1 MVTFKIGIRLLHI
14 KNNPEERCWIITNG
28 QVTLNLFISLQ
39 EAGVVH
45 SNFHAVF
52 LFNWVFTGYFFT
64 KYDTSRPLI
73 FSLKKLN
80 PVTVESCVK
89 EFVLKTMQLCQQFK
103 NAGKNVSYSAIK
115 SRIKAEELLHVKP
128 FNNLEGL

>member
-1 MVTFKIGIRLLHI
+1 MVTFKIGIRLLYF
-14 KNNPEERCWIITNG
+14 KNSHRERFWIITNG

-45 SNFHAVF
+45 SNLVAVF
-52 LFNWVFTGYFFT
+52 LFNWVFTGYFVT

-73 FSLKKLN
+73 FSFKKLN

-89 EFVLKTMQLCQQFK
+89 EFVLKTMQ
-103 NAGKNVSYSAIK
+103 
-115 SRIKAEELLHVKP
+115 
-128 FNNLEGL
+128 